1 MKVMVTVNAYVSTLQ
16 EIELP
21 DDFDVTDENA
31 MYDLAHSEHI
41 RECLMD
47 NAEEC
52 IELNREIS
60 HIYDNET
67 GEVIYES

>member
-1 MKVMVTVNAYVSTLQ
+1 MKVMVTVNAYVSTMQ

-31 MYDLAHSEHI
+31 MYELAHSEHI
-41 RECLMD
+41 RQCLMD

-52 IELNREIS
+52 INCNREVS
-60 HIYDNET
+60 HIYDTET
-67 GEVIYES
+67 NEVIYEG